1 MLASLSW
8 THQVLFSSTQ
18 RRIQLKVK
26 LNFAI
31 KVNLKTFL
39 HIAWA
44 AECCNLCLPT
54 KKAKYR
60 TYMEGFF
67 LASLLFMA
75 ATVVN
80 LTMWHFYSFWYN
92 SRLSVLLISTL
103 CIPLTR
109 LDVNVAMLFGGK
121 RLGKNILM
129 SILILY
135 LPRLQY
141 TAFTKTV
148 QKFSL
153 EENPEEINYSVN
165 GFTGERITSYT
176 GKLNLKVTRFRK

>member
-1 MLASLSW
+1 
-8 THQVLFSSTQ
+8 
-18 RRIQLKVK
+18 
-26 LNFAI
+26 
-31 KVNLKTFL
+31 
-39 HIAWA
+39 
-44 AECCNLCLPT
+44 
-54 KKAKYR
+54 
-60 TYMEGFF
+60 
-67 LASLLFMA
+67 MA

-92 SRLSVLLISTL
+92 SRLSVLPISTL

-135 LPRLQY
+135 LPRLQH
-141 TAFTKTV
+141 TAFPV

-165 GFTGERITSYT
+165 GFTGERISSYT